1 MLPQNY
7 TVVVV
12 AIAIVVVILES
23 FEVTMR
29 LFIFCMRMKGFGAYM
44 NVVLQPNKTKT
55 KARIPLAVSK
65 NDLAELL
72 LLRFQRQHWSVCV
85 LALK

>member
-1 MLPQNY
+1 
-7 TVVVV
+7 
-12 AIAIVVVILES
+12 
-23 FEVTMR
+23 MR

-44 NVVLQPNKTKT
+44 NVVLQPNKPKT

-72 LLRFQRQHWSVCV
+72 LLEFQRHWSVCV
-85 LALK
+85 LALKMTHKSYSSRDHEVHILLSF

>member
-1 MLPQNY
+1 
-7 TVVVV
+7 
-12 AIAIVVVILES
+12 
-23 FEVTMR
+23 MR

-85 LALK
+85 LALKMTHKSYSSILQGWHEVHILLRF